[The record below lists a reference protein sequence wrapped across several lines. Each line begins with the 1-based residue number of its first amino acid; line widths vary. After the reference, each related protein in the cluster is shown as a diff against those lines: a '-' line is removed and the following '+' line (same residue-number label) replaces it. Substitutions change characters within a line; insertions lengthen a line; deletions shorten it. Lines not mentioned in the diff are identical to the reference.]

1 MAFDGVS
8 LSLSLSHSH
17 CVVHSLSGGLCS
29 MEVAKRK
36 SSGLHF
42 VVGALKLTLLLG
54 IVWSMS
60 ATAVFVQLLWQA

>member
-1 MAFDGVS
+1 
-8 LSLSLSHSH
+8 
-17 CVVHSLSGGLCS
+17 

-60 ATAVFVQLLWQA
+60 ATAVFVQLLRQA